1 MNGVPATT
9 SASQVGCGSAV
20 SRARSGPRVGKGS
33 ARTCAGR
40 NATSWAPSAPTC
52 WWVPGSD
59 VIVAPGGGS
68 DQPGSRQ
75 RRGLRRQERRSHQAW
90 PRGRCGV
97 GRERTGR
104 PGGRGGQQPAHGR
117 IRPGSPGRRRR
128 RDRSWGGPGA
138 DVLYGNSGSDHV
150 SQVKPSI
157 IGADLLSGRGDQ
169 GPAPQR
175 FDQAGGAKLILSVRP
190 SQIFL
195 QENEL
200 ARGGHSLADV
210 ARYMRTLK
218 TGAIAKSAVP
228 PGERN
233 KDAFDAAIP
242 APWLRQLPCVP
253 GP

>member
-1 MNGVPATT
+1 VALGESGRDGLVEEA
-9 SASQVGCGSAV
+9 GSN
-20 SRARSGPRVGKGS
+20 RLM
-33 ARTCAGR
+33 
-40 NATSWAPSAPTC
+40 
-52 WWVPGSD
+52 
-59 VIVAPGGGS
+59 GGS
-68 DQPGSRQ
+68 
-75 RRGLRRQERRSHQAW
+75 
-90 PRGRCGV
+90 GRDLLV
-97 GRERTGR
+97 GGDD
-104 PGGRGGQQPAHGR
+104 G
-117 IRPGSPGRRRR
+117 
-128 RDRSWGGPGA
+128 DRSWGGPGA